1 MRGNG
6 GHRITDLTRRVDPP
20 AVAPVT
26 CDVFANQ
33 SIYHKPSMDL
43 DDWNSPTTKLLT
55 LLNVSAAKS
64 LKRKV
69 LDQGSPTQKQK
80 LNKRRVEIISPDSAV
95 QVKNDTDATVPE
107 TGEGGQGDIP
117 GDVGVSEPADL
128 SDTEGV
134 LHPSVKKLFA

>member
-1 MRGNG
+1 LRGND
-6 GHRITDLTRRVDPP
+6 GHRITDFTRRVGSPS

-26 CDVFANQ
+26 CAVLT
-33 SIYHKPSMDL
+33 HKPTRMDL

-95 QVKNDTDATVPE
+95 QVKDDAEATVPE
-107 TGEGGQGDIP
+107 TREVGQGDSP
-117 GDVGVSEPADL
+117 GDVEISEPADL

-134 LHPSVKKLFA
+134 LQSFC